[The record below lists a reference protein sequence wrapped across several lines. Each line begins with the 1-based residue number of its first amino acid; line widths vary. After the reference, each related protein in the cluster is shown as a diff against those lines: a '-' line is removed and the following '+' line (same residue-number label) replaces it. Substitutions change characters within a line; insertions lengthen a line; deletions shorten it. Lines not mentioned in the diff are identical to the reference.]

1 MNNTVIFYFSSHHNN
16 TKDLV
21 SGLPGA
27 DIFPV
32 NQAAEAELSQY
43 RLVGFA
49 SGIYM
54 GKPHPSLLELARKI
68 ARERQG
74 DLPQVFAVC
83 TSGSGGKSYSK
94 RFQAQL
100 EKLGLP
106 VAGAYSCKGFDTF
119 GPWKLVGGI
128 AKGHPDQRDRE
139 NLENFLQKLREGTN
153 SHDSGGQKSS
163 QNPGIN

>member
-1 MNNTVIFYFSSHHNN
+1 MKNTVIFYFSSHHNN

-32 NQAAEAELSQY
+32 NQGAEAELSQY
-43 RLVGFA
+43 RLIGFA

-54 GKPHPSLLELARKI
+54 GKPHPSLLELAQKI
-68 ARERQG
+68 AQERQG
-74 DLPQVFAVC
+74 DLPRVFAVC

-128 AKGHPDQRDRE
+128 GKHHPDQRDKE
-139 NLENFLQKLREGTN
+139 AFQAFLHKLEN
-153 SHDSGGQKSS
+153 GGE
-163 QNPGIN
+163 